1 MRKDNVNS
9 RRATAVLDRDE
20 LAEMPTDF
28 YRPTAPASRRVVRP
42 NLDASVVEF
51 PVDDLSEE
59 SENKEFLRSSRRV
72 PVRRSLIPQTRFG
85 RIAALFGVLFVLG
98 LLAGGAWG
106 VRYFLL
112 HDPRFLIESSDAIQI
127 QGNSN
132 VTRPE
137 LLNIFGA
144 DIGRNIFYVPLAER
158 RAELEQLPWVEHATV
173 MRLLPDRLHISVVER
188 TPVAFVRQ
196 GSRIGLVDANGVLL
210 NMPTVAMGNVQYSFP
225 VLVGVSS
232 KDALSSRAARMK
244 IYENFLSTLDSSG
257 EKISSQL
264 SEIDLTDPE
273 DVKALIPEQGVDILV
288 HFGDQKYL
296 ERYRNFVAHLA
307 QWRQQYPRL
316 ASVDMRYDGQA
327 VLQMQQG
334 ASAAPTTNATNG
346 SNATTAA
353 NQSPVSVAKTESSP
367 KSHQAAP
374 AKKAASKKPI
384 TKNAGAVAHK
394 AGTVLHAG
402 KHVKATATF
411 VSSKAKATA
420 QQWQDQHVMTNL
432 PTSYM
437 AAPAQGQKQ

>member
-1 MRKDNVNS
+1 MNS

-20 LAEMPTDF
+20 LAEMPTDS
-28 YRPTAPASRRVVRP
+28 YRPTSPASRRVVRP

-85 RIAALFGVLFVLG
+85 RIAMALGVVLTLG
-98 LLAGGAWG
+98 LLGGGAWA
-106 VRYFLL
+106 VRNFLL
-112 HDPRFLIESSDAIQI
+112 HDPRFLIASSDAIQI

-137 LLNIFGA
+137 LLNIFGT

-173 MRLLPDRLHISVVER
+173 MRLLPNRLRILVVER

-196 GSRIGLVDANGVLL
+196 GSQIGLVDANGVLL
-210 NMPTVAMGNVQYSFP
+210 NMPAAAMGNAQYSFP
-225 VLVGVSS
+225 VVVGISS
-232 KDALSSRAARMK
+232 NDSLSSRAARMK
-244 IYENFLSTLDSSG
+244 IYQNFLASLDSSG

-264 SEIDLTDPE
+264 SEIDLSDPE

-288 HFGDQKYL
+288 HFGDEKYL
-296 ERYRNFVAHLA
+296 GRYRNFVAHLA

-327 VLQMQQG
+327 VLEMQQG
-334 ASAAPTTNATNG
+334 TGTVPAASAANG
-346 SNATTAA
+346 SNPAT
-353 NQSPVSVAKTESSP
+353 
-367 KSHQAAP
+367 P
-374 AKKAASKKPI
+374 AKPSHPSVVRSASEQKPHPVAATRKPASKKPA
-384 TKNAGAVAHK
+384 TVAHK
-394 AGTVLHAG
+394 TSAPRPAHPHAST
-402 KHVKATATF
+402 TATF
-411 VSSKAKATA
+411 VSPRAKATV
-420 QQWQDQHVMTNL
+420 QQWANQHTMTTL
-432 PTSYM
+432 PTAYM
-437 AAPAQGQKQ
+437 AAPAQGQKK